1 MLEEETLKQAEELI
15 KSVTKSIVLS
25 DNPNLEAWENLRD
38 ALVKVQRARLSI
50 ALH

>member
-1 MLEEETLKQAEELI
+1 MLEEKTLKQAEELI

-25 DNPNLEAWENLRD
+25 ENPNLEAWESLRD

-50 ALH
+50 ALQ